1 MATPAIPPR
10 NRLGL
15 VTTSS
20 TINGVDFIEL
30 DSVDATR
37 LYVHFLNAVKLQ
49 GTGITAAISGGD
61 RIQGIT
67 LKAIDDATDWTFDAD
82 GRPMLTLYASE
93 PGDFSL

>member
-30 DSVDATR
+30 DSVDATT
-37 LYVHFLNAVKLQ
+37 LYVHFLNAVKVK
-49 GTGITAAISGGD
+49 GA
-61 RIQGIT
+61 
-67 LKAIDDATDWTFDAD
+67 
-82 GRPMLTLYASE
+82 
-93 PGDFSL
+93 